1 MVKQIKEVENKLQK
15 WLQENPIQNKWGVIY
30 GSLPPEIKKA
40 QAIAFNNRDEGFQYL
55 IATDAIG
62 MGLNLNIRRVIF
74 SNIQK
79 MSRGEKIPLTPSQ
92 ILQISGRAGRYKEDG
107 FVSAFTFESL
117 NTIRKVVERDKMYA
131 PENTS
136 DYKDIIKKSG
146 QAEETQ
152 KDVEINIDSIQAQES
167 DEEQSQDFVAVADV
181 DVKESDYDDSE
192 INNSDDSEFVV
203 DHKFS
208 KQQKFIK

>member
-1 MVKQIKEVENKLQK
+1 MVRQIKEVENKLQK
-15 WLQENPIQNKWGVIY
+15 WLQENPIQNKCGVIY

-167 DEEQSQDFVAVADV
+167 DEEQTQDFVAVADV